1 MTGIIAKLDN
11 ELWNLREEITL
22 LQRERRKLVQL
33 LMSTVWE
40 QQDRDELAIVDAR
53 LDELNLQASQ
63 IEHSMET
70 LRDGVGE

>member
-1 MTGIIAKLDN
+1 MTGMIAKLDN

>member
-1 MTGIIAKLDN
+1 MAGMIAKLDN
-11 ELWNLREEITL
+11 ELWELREEIAL
-22 LQRERRKLVQL
+22 LQRERRKLLQL

-40 QQDRDELAIVDAR
+40 IADRDELAIVDAR

-70 LRDGVGE
+70 LRDGAGE

>member
-1 MTGIIAKLDN
+1 MTGMIAKLDN

-40 QQDRDELAIVDAR
+40 QQDRDDLAIVDAR